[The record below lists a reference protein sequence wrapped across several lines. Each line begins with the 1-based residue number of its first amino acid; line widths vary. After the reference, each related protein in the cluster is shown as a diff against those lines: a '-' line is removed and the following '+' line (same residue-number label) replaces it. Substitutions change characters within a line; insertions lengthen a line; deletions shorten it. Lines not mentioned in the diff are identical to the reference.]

1 MYPRWLLSLTVL
13 LLLGGCG
20 TGPPAGEQPA
30 PPGGQG
36 TGTAASGSASA
47 SPSSSPGKGGC
58 GPRSL
63 VATVRQQP
71 APQCLAVGDVLHIT
85 TETSPQQP
93 WSLPVSS
100 DESVLQCEARPLTD
114 GATTATCTARR
125 RGNATVTTTTAAFAG
140 DPHGPPQ
147 TQWEVRVQVT

>member
-1 MYPRWLLSLTVL
+1 MLLSLPLL

-20 TGPPAGEQPA
+20 TGPPAGEQPT
-30 PPGGQG
+30 PPAGQG
-36 TGTAASGSASA
+36 TGTAASGS
-47 SPSSSPGKGGC
+47 PSSPPGKGGC

-71 APQCLAVGDVLHIT
+71 APQCLGVGDVLYIT
-85 TETSPQQP
+85 TESSPQQP

-100 DESVLQCEARPLTD
+100 DESVLQCIARPLAD

-125 RGNATVTTTTAAFAG
+125 RGAAAPPPSPATRTDRRRPSGNSASRSGERPVG
-140 DPHGPPQ
+140 HPRNRG
-147 TQWEVRVQVT
+147 

>member
-1 MYPRWLLSLTVL
+1 MRPTLLLPLTVL
-13 LLLGGCG
+13 LLLAGCG
-20 TGPPAGEQPA
+20 PSPGQPA

-36 TGTAASGSASA
+36 TGTGVGPSATTPTPPGSS
-47 SPSSSPGKGGC
+47 GC

-71 APQCLAVGDVLHIT
+71 APQCLNVGDVLYVT
-85 TETSPQQP
+85 TETSPRQP

-100 DESVLQCEARPLTD
+100 DESILRCVSRPHTD
-114 GATTATCTARR
+114 GATTTTCTAVR

-147 TQWEVRVQVT
+147 TQWELHVQVA

>member
-1 MYPRWLLSLTVL
+1 MRPRLLLSVTVL

-20 TGPPAGEQPA
+20 ASPPAGEQPA
-30 PPGGQG
+30 PPGGEG
-36 TGTAASGSASA
+36 TGTAASGSPSA
-47 SPSSSPGKGGC
+47 SPSSSPGTGGC
-58 GPRSL
+58 GSRSL

-71 APQCLAVGDVLHIT
+71 APQCLNVGDVLYVT

-100 DESVLQCEARPLTD
+100 DESVLQCLPRQLSD
-114 GATTATCTARR
+114 GATTATCTARQ

-147 TQWEVRVQVT
+147 TQWELHVQVG